1 MDGRAAAKVRCAG
14 LIWRVA
20 AEEHPR
26 FPGAYAPLFDAL
38 AGNPHGVE
46 ALRRT
51 QRKKVFRQ
59 PAPGDPT
66 SHAYLKVYD
75 RRGVGTF
82 LSPPALRE
90 ARGMRLLPSLGI
102 AVPRVVAAGVSPL
115 FGGRERSALLS
126 VTPARFRHFGAH
138 AHRVLDLSQGSRSEL
153 LEDLGRLHEL
163 LRRMHDAGFFHG
175 DLNLGNVL
183 FDPAAREFCFI
194 DFHRSASAV
203 LRKGR
208 ERTADLSK
216 LREFFAEHVPWP
228 EWEPLLRKA
237 YCAGEARLG
246 DLVLAGWEEVRRERA
261 ARKIAGTVKNARVGE
276 HHFARREVAGARVT
290 FSRQAGI
297 EPEALVELA
306 KSGGGG
312 RVCRLGAYEDVRS
325 AREAWLEA
333 VRRAAAGE
341 PGAMPLAC
349 VELDRRAVV
358 LGLEGEEPRYSLRWV
373 FSLRRFAES
382 GPARS

>member
-1 MDGRAAAKVRCAG
+1 LDGARVRSAG

-20 AEEHPR
+20 HEERER

-38 AGNPHGVE
+38 AGDLRGVE

-51 QRKKVFRQ
+51 ERKKVFRQ
-59 PAPGDPT
+59 PAPGDPS

-75 RRGVGTF
+75 RSGIGAF

-90 ARGMRLLPSLGI
+90 ARGMGRLPALGI
-102 AVPRVVAAGVSPL
+102 VVPRVVAVGVSPL
-115 FGGRERSALLS
+115 RALRERSALLS

-138 AHRVLDLSQGSRSEL
+138 AHRVLDLSQGSRAEL
-153 LEDLGRLHEL
+153 LEDLGRLHEQ

-183 FDPAAREFCFI
+183 FDPATHEFCFI

-203 LRKGR
+203 LRKAR

-216 LREFFAEHVPWP
+216 LREFFGERVSSS
-228 EWEPLLRKA
+228 EWEPLLRKS
-237 YCAGEARLG
+237 YCAGEARLA
-246 DLVLAGWEEVRRERA
+246 DVVRADWEAVRRERA
-261 ARKIAGTVKNARVGE
+261 ARKIAGTVRNARAGE
-276 HHFARREVAGARVT
+276 HHFARREIGAARVT

-312 RVCRLGAYEDVRS
+312 RVCRLGAYEDLPS

-341 PGAMPLAC
+341 PGPLPLAC
-349 VELDRRAVV
+349 VEVDGRGVL
-358 LGLEGEEPRYSLRWV
+358 LGLEGEEPRYSLRRV
-373 FSLRRFAES
+373 FSLRRFAD
-382 GPARS
+382 

>member
-1 MDGRAAAKVRCAG
+1 LNGARVRSAG

-20 AEEHPR
+20 DEERER

-38 AGNPHGVE
+38 AGDLRGVE
-46 ALRRT
+46 ALRST

-59 PAPGDPT
+59 PAPGDPA

-75 RRGVGTF
+75 RRGIGTF

-90 ARGMRLLPSLGI
+90 AHGMQLLPSLGI
-102 AVPRVVAAGVSPL
+102 VVPRVVAVGVSPL
-115 FGGRERSALLS
+115 RERSALLS

-138 AHRVLDLSQGSRSEL
+138 AHRVLDLSQGSRAEL

-203 LRKGR
+203 LRKAR
-208 ERTADLSK
+208 ERSADLSK
-216 LREFFAEHVPWP
+216 LREFFAGHVPWP
-228 EWEPLLRKA
+228 EWEPLLRRS
-237 YCAGEARLG
+237 YCAGDAKLA
-246 DLVLAGWEEVRRERA
+246 DLVLADWEAVRRERA
-261 ARKIAGTVKNARVGE
+261 ARKIAGTVKNARAGE
-276 HHFARREVAGARVT
+276 HHFARRDVGTARVT

-297 EPEALVELA
+297 EPEVLVELA

-312 RVCRLGAYEDVRS
+312 RVCRLGGFEDAPS
-325 AREAWLEA
+325 AREAWIEA
-333 VRRAAAGE
+333 VRRAASGE
-341 PGAMPLAC
+341 PGPMPLAC
-349 VELDRRAVV
+349 VELDGRGVL
-358 LGLEGEEPRYSLRWV
+358 LGLEGEEPRYSLRRV
-373 FSLRRFAES
+373 FSLRRFAEAE
-382 GPARS
+382 PARRQG

>member
-1 MDGRAAAKVRCAG
+1 LNGARVRSAG

-20 AEEHPR
+20 DEERAR
-26 FPGAYAPLFDAL
+26 FPAAYAPLFDAL
-38 AGNPHGVE
+38 AGDLSGVE

-59 PAPGDPT
+59 PAPGDPS

-102 AVPRVVAAGVSPL
+102 VVPRVVAVGVSPL
-115 FGGRERSALLS
+115 RALRERSALLS

-138 AHRVLDLSQGSRSEL
+138 AHRVLDLSQGSRAEL
-153 LEDLGRLHEL
+153 LEDLRRLHQL

-203 LRKGR
+203 LREAR
-208 ERTADLSK
+208 ERSADLSK
-216 LREFFAEHVPWP
+216 LREFFAGNVPGP
-228 EWEPLLRKA
+228 EWEPLILES
-237 YCAGEARLG
+237 YCAGDAKLA
-246 DLVLAGWEEVRRERA
+246 DAVLADWEVVREERA
-261 ARKIAGTVKNARVGE
+261 ARKIAGTVKNARAGE
-276 HHFARREVAGARVT
+276 HHFARRELGAARVT

-312 RVCRLGAYEDVRS
+312 RVCRLGAYPDVAS
-325 AREAWLEA
+325 AREAWAEA
-333 VRRAAAGE
+333 VRRAAAGG
-341 PGAMPLAC
+341 PGPMPLAC
-349 VELDRRAVV
+349 VELDGGGVL
-358 LGLEGEEPRYSLRWV
+358 LGLEGEEPRYSLRRV
-373 FSLRRFAES
+373 FSLRRFAE
-382 GPARS
+382 

>member
-1 MDGRAAAKVRCAG
+1 MRSAG

-20 AEEHPR
+20 DEERAR
-26 FPGAYAPLFDAL
+26 FPAAYAPLFDAL
-38 AGNPHGVE
+38 AGDPSGVE

-59 PAPGDPT
+59 PAPGDPS

-90 ARGMRLLPSLGI
+90 ARGMQLLPSLGI
-102 AVPRVVAAGVSPL
+102 VVPRVVAVGVSPL
-115 FGGRERSALLS
+115 RALRERSALLS

-138 AHRVLDLSQGSRSEL
+138 AHRVLDLSQGSRAEL
-153 LEDLGRLHEL
+153 LEDLGRLHQL

-203 LRKGR
+203 LREAR
-208 ERTADLSK
+208 ERSADLSK
-216 LREFFAEHVPWP
+216 LREFFAGHVPGP
-228 EWEPLLRKA
+228 EWEPLIRES
-237 YCAGEARLG
+237 YCAGDAKLA
-246 DLVLAGWEEVRRERA
+246 DAVLAAWEAVRGERA
-261 ARKIAGTVKNARVGE
+261 ARKIAGTVKNARAGE
-276 HHFARREVAGARVT
+276 HHFARRELGAARVT

-312 RVCRLGAYEDVRS
+312 RVCRLGAFEDAAS
-325 AREAWLEA
+325 AREAWAQA

-341 PGAMPLAC
+341 PGPMPLAC
-349 VELDRRAVV
+349 VELDGRGVL
-358 LGLEGEEPRYSLRWV
+358 LGLQGEEPRYSLRRV
-373 FSLRRFAES
+373 FSLRRFAE
-382 GPARS
+382 